1 MKIYLTYWEKIKNK
15 TMNQKILLSKNK
27 IYYYK
32 G

>member
-15 TMNQKILLSKNK
+15 TMNQKILLFKNK